1 MTSRLLLLAL
11 LALPGACTAPAPTQA
26 LDPAAPIRDAVD
38 KTPHE
43 IPEFPAVIT
52 TKTTLLLSTDFDGR
66 VNKVNVRQGQQVHA
80 GDVLIELDDQE
91 LRSRAAI
98 AAHNERAAKGDAGA
112 AYAMSGDANRQMQV
126 QARLARAG
134 AVAQEAVRQAAA
146 TRSQYGSQGAAASD
160 RAASA
165 ADEKKELE
173 RLIGKAKIVAP
184 FDGTVVSVRAKA
196 GENAR
201 KGQTVARVSDPKDL
215 MVKFAVP
222 QDLRSRVK
230 EGQMVEVLMP
240 GQTGQVFAKITSI
253 TDVQEAPISFA
264 VVEADIDDS
273 KLPPNAV
280 SPTAQGHVRI
290 AGGKS

>member
-1 MTSRLLLLAL
+1 M
-11 LALPGACTAPAPTQA
+11 APAPTQA
-26 LDPAAPIRDAVD
+26 LDPAAPIHDAVD

-52 TKTTLLLSTDFDGR
+52 THTSLLLSTDFDGR
-66 VNKVNVRQGQQVHA
+66 VNKVNVRQGQVVHA

-91 LRSRAAI
+91 LRAKARNAA
-98 AAHNERAAKGDAGA
+98 AAERAAKGDAGA
-112 AYAMSGDANRQMQV
+112 AYAMSSDANRQMSM

-134 AVAQEAVRQAAA
+134 AVSVEAVRQAAA
-146 TRSQYGSQGAAASD
+146 TRSQYGSQGAAASS
-160 RAASA
+160 RAEQAA
-165 ADEKKELE
+165 ADRSELE

-184 FDGTVVSVRAKA
+184 FDGIVVSVRAKT

-201 KGQTVARVSDPKDL
+201 KGQTVARVSDPRDL
-215 MVKFAVP
+215 IVKFAVP
-222 QDLRSRVK
+222 QDLRARVK
-230 EGQMVEVLMP
+230 EGQMVEVLM
-240 GQTGQVFAKITSI
+240 GQTLPVFAKITSI

>member
-1 MTSRLLLLAL
+1 M
-11 LALPGACTAPAPTQA
+11 
-26 LDPAAPIRDAVD
+26 
-38 KTPHE
+38 
-43 IPEFPAVIT
+43 IT
-52 TKTTLLLSTDFDGR
+52 TRTSLLLSTDFDGR
-66 VNKVNVRQGQQVHA
+66 VTKVNVRQGQQVHA
-80 GDVLIELDDQE
+80 GDVLIELDDSE
-91 LRSRAAI
+91 LKAKAKNAA
-98 AAHNERAAKGDAGA
+98 AAQRAAKGDAGA
-112 AYAMSGDANRQMQV
+112 AYAMSSDASRQMAM

-134 AVAQEAVRQAAA
+134 AVAVESVRQAQA
-146 TRSQYGSQGAAASD
+146 TRNQYGSQGAAASS
-160 RAASA
+160 RAEQAA
-165 ADEKKELE
+165 ADLDELE

-184 FDGTVVSVRAKA
+184 FDGTVVSVRAKT

-230 EGQMVEVLMP
+230 EGQMVEVVMP
-240 GQTGQVFAKITSI
+240 GQTGQVFAKITSVQ
-253 TDVQEAPISFA
+253 DVQEALISFV